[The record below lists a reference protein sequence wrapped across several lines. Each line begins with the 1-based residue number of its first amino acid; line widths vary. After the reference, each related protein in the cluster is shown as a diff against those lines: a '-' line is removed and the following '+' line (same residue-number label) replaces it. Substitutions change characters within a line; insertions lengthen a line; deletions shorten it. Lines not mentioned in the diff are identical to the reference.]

1 MTLWLPWCL
10 TQFLPKCLAHQAP
23 TAAAV
28 FPRRIT
34 KSIIDGRSFLPSFL
48 TVFLPATRSG
58 GLFFRA
64 STIQPL
70 TNLFFLSTLSLE
82 GSERAAFFASAL
94 EGALFSLPSTPQRRF
109 FLRIAS

>member
-1 MTLWLPWCL
+1 MCL
-10 TQFLPKCLAHQAP
+10 THQAP

-48 TVFLPATRSG
+48 TVLPPATRSG
-58 GLFFRA
+58 GLFFHA
-64 STIQPL
+64 FIIQPL
-70 TNLFFLSTLSLE
+70 TNLFSFLSTLSLE
-82 GSERAAFFASAL
+82 GSERATFFARAL
-94 EGALFSLPSTPQRRF
+94 EVALFSLPSTPQRRF